1 MTFYI
6 KYNGNEPFD
15 ENFKKAIQTIL
26 QFNKLI
32 NEKKIIK
39 NGSYYPR
46 LSETDKRG
54 LRAYNE
60 VKKKHFC
67 DNIHSTIILNEI
79 IRCKHFPT
87 YENGVIIC
95 TDSNFKDL
103 MENQMKDLIT
113 IQDTPF
119 DVVVNDVNNLLT
131 STDKLN
137 QIEDMIDNLELTP
150 KDLVKLQIRVSK
162 LLVEYI

>member
-15 ENFKKAIQTIL
+15 ENFKKIIETII
-26 QFNKLI
+26 QFNKLV
-32 NEKKIIK
+32 NEKKIVK

-46 LSETDKRG
+46 LTETDKRG

-60 VKKKHFC
+60 LKKKHFTE
-67 DNIHSTIILNEI
+67 NLHSFFVLNEI

-87 YENGVIIC
+87 YENGVVIC

-113 IQDTPF
+113 IQDTPYG
-119 DVVVNDVNNLLT
+119 VIVNDVNNLLT
-131 STDKLN
+131 SNDKLD

-150 KDLVKLQIRVSK
+150 NDIVKLQIRLSK
-162 LLVEYI
+162 LLIEYI

>member
-15 ENFKKAIQTIL
+15 ENFKKVIETIL
-26 QFNKLI
+26 QFNRLI
-32 NEKKIIK
+32 NEKKIVK

-46 LSETDKRG
+46 LTETDKRG

-60 VKKKHFC
+60 VKRNYFH
-67 DNIHSTIILNEI
+67 DNLHSSIILNEI

-103 MENQMKDLIT
+103 MENQLKDSIT
-113 IQDTPF
+113 IQDKPF
-119 DVVVNDVNNLLT
+119 GVIVNDVNNLL
-131 STDKLN
+131 SSNDKIN

-150 KDLVKLQIRVSK
+150 KEIVILSRRILKNIESFV
-162 LLVEYI
+162 